1 MWQIPHWQTFTQ
13 GGMNNMKDLDKI
25 FLEVMI
31 KTVKFFGKII
41 AIAFVLFGMAMIFF
55 INYNLYFLKRKQ
67 RVCIINFLLLRHFFF
82 F

>member
-1 MWQIPHWQTFTQ
+1 MWQIFPWQTSTQ

-25 FLEVMI
+25 LLEVMI
-31 KTVKFFGKII
+31 ETVKFFGKII
-41 AIAFVLFGMAMIFF
+41 AIVFVLFGMAMI

-67 RVCIINFLLLRHFFF
+67 RLCNINFLLLRPFFF